1 MKIYTK
7 KGDEGLTQIL
17 GGKIL
22 KKSDIRIEAYGTIDE
37 LNACIGLIY
46 SKNNDKSLCLELNKI
61 QNTLF
66 TIGSLLACDP
76 SKKNI
81 KIPKIKDQDVT
92 FLETTID
99 NYENNLPKITK
110 FIIPGGNE
118 NSSLCH
124 IARCVCRR
132 AERLCVKLGK
142 AHQLKLIIQYLN
154 RLSDC
159 LFVFARHVNMI
170 NDGKEIYWEPEN

>member
-7 KGDEGLTQIL
+7 KGDKGLTQIL

-37 LNACIGLIY
+37 LNAYIGLIY

-81 KIPKIKDQDVT
+81 KIPKIKDQDV
-92 FLETTID
+92 LI
-99 NYENNLPKITK
+99 LTK
-110 FIIPGGNE
+110 FHSE
-118 NSSLCH
+118 NL
-124 IARCVCRR
+124 V
-132 AERLCVKLGK
+132 
-142 AHQLKLIIQYLN
+142 YLYQK
-154 RLSDC
+154 
-159 LFVFARHVNMI
+159 FAQNIR
-170 NDGKEIYWEPEN
+170 